1 MQSQPMP
8 LVVLPCCTQVKNV
21 SGRLLVG
28 LRWWNEVS
36 ESGGSE
42 WRFET
47 LQEGQRAVD
56 KKDSF
61 VFWAVLYVIPAL
73 WVVLG
78 VVAVLKL
85 NFDYLLLV
93 VIAILL
99 SSANLTGYLKCSKAQ
114 RAQIKG
120 MASGL
125 FASGLRVRGCCLWG
139 WLIHGL
145 HVAHR
150 SILCVF
156 GCAARGDNRKAV
168 VLISACGA
176 AFPHRSSPGQV
187 LRLTSLFSV
196 RDAGGI
202 LSIVT
207 PVSERCVCLIF
218 SPPIH

>member
-1 MQSQPMP
+1 MSGQPQLEAQP
-8 LVVLPCCTQVKNV
+8 TYAHPAAAFFLVFFKFAALFIYIFCGFFGTSFVINFCVIAFLLVCDFWTVKNV

-61 VFWAVLYVIPAL
+61 IFWAVLYVMPAV
-73 WVVLG
+73 WVLLG
-78 VVAVLKL
+78 VVAILKL

-93 VIAILL
+93 IIGILL

-120 MASGL
+120 MATGL
-125 FASGLRVRGCCLWG
+125 FASGLR
-139 WLIHGL
+139 
-145 HVAHR
+145 
-150 SILCVF
+150 
-156 GCAARGDNRKAV
+156 
-168 VLISACGA
+168 A
-176 AFPHRSSPGQV
+176 AFTR
-187 LRLTSLFSV
+187 
-196 RDAGGI
+196 A
-202 LSIVT
+202 
-207 PVSERCVCLIF
+207 
-218 SPPIH
+218 